1 MNNIRVLYHSSIKIE
16 DEKVIY
22 FDPYNIKENFNDAD
36 YIFITHD
43 HYDHYSPEDID
54 KVVNSDTVI
63 FAPESLKEK
72 LSEKNTVIINP
83 NETYKDNHIEIL
95 AVPSY
100 NIRKKFHPKENGWNG
115 YVVKLNNISYYIAGD
130 TDFND
135 DIKNVKCDIA
145 FVPVGGTYTMDYKE
159 ASQLINIINPKLV
172 IPTHFGSIAGDK
184 CDGENFRS
192 LINNDIKCE
201 IITEIF

>member
-159 ASQLINIINPKLV
+159 AANLVNQIKPKIV
-172 IPTHFGSIAGDK
+172 VPTHYGEIVGEKQYAEKFKELLLSELECSI
-184 CDGENFRS
+184 
-192 LINNDIKCE
+192 LIK
-201 IITEIF
+201 